1 MKQLSTSFF
10 YWQHAKIVWRIV
22 HITTGINHKDSLLI
36 SVGAT
41 ALMWAIWCT
50 RNDLIFE
57 KNKNRLPLLCGYFQ
71 GSILAAILVPT

>member
-10 YWQHAKIVWRIV
+10 YCQHAKIVWRIV
-22 HITTGINHKDSLLI
+22 HITTGINHKDRLLI

-57 KNKNRLPLLCGYFQ
+57 KKTCYLFCAGYFQ
-71 GSILAAILVPT
+71 RTILVPSAT